1 MALIVDFCLYAFE
14 GEKATISYTILT
26 DSRKLLLIP
35 LLFGILTG
43 HFFWSQCW
51 IKYYGNN
58 GKKGGGEKGK
68 AEGFFK

>member
-1 MALIVDFCLYAFE
+1 MTKTEVFIIAFTAMALIVDFCLYAFE

-43 HFFWSQCW
+43 HFFWSQC
-51 IKYYGNN
+51 
-58 GKKGGGEKGK
+58 
-68 AEGFFK
+68 